1 MIADYHKNGEKG
13 FTVVKPRPGRPSSIN
28 GNVFSFIREEIQQNN
43 LVQAPTTLPMLVDKL
58 KAHNIVDVTRTT
70 LWRALHRIGY
80 RFVGRT
86 RLIESADAL
95 ASRSRFLRARYDN
108 RNPVTKLPIKTEI
121 VVGECMSGLTG
132 IKSSGLIDAVT
143 ATASKESGG
152 FELKCYLI
160 GAAAFRSSS
169 APLSQPTGD
178 WVHGS
183 VITVPF
189 SGRIKKG
196 KPVKHKL
203 DDDDDD
209 DDSELFF
216 YTAATS
222 IILMMMMMMMS
233 IY

>member
-13 FTVVKPRPGRPSSIN
+13 FTVTKPRPGRPSSIN
-28 GNVFSFIREEIQQNN
+28 GNVFSFIREEVQQNN

-58 KAHNIVDVTRTT
+58 KAHNIIDVTRTT

-80 RFVGRT
+80 RFIGRT
-86 RLIESADAL
+86 RLVESADTL

-121 VVGECMSGLTG
+121 VVGECMSSLSGV
-132 IKSSGLIDAVT
+132 KASSLIDSVA
-143 ATASKESGG
+143 ASSKDAGG
-152 FELKCYLI
+152 YELKCYLI
-160 GAAAFRSSS
+160 GAAAFRGN
-169 APLSQPTGD
+169 PHNQPTGD

-189 SGRIKKG
+189 SGKIKKG

-203 DDDDDD
+203 DDEEDDDGKVHTNRLY
-209 DDSELFF
+209 SEH
-216 YTAATS
+216 AS
-222 IILMMMMMMMS
+222 H
-233 IY
+233 